1 MRPALLIAGN
11 FVREN
16 RWPVLILLVWGVA
29 SGIAGIVLAGH
40 SADDALFFLK
50 QQAMYSVFFTVFLA
64 ASALH
69 NQRRSRRI
77 LAVLSKGIERYE
89 YLAGVALG
97 FTAVGAVYAL
107 SLGITGAMTFHRAGA
122 NPSIMLPL
130 MIMLLVASVLAGTVA
145 LFFSTFM
152 APLFALAATSVLLG
166 TSAMMTGLI
175 GHRIL
180 PGLAFYPLLAAVTD
194 FSFQTGASLPWIA
207 LLQGVLESALFLGA
221 GSWIFS
227 RRDVAVPVE

>member
-1 MRPALLIAGN
+1 
-11 FVREN
+11 
-16 RWPVLILLVWGVA
+16 
-29 SGIAGIVLAGH
+29 
-40 SADDALFFLK
+40 
-50 QQAMYSVFFTVFLA
+50 
-64 ASALH
+64 
-69 NQRRSRRI
+69 
-77 LAVLSKGIERYE
+77 
-89 YLAGVALG
+89 
-97 FTAVGAVYAL
+97 
-107 SLGITGAMTFHRAGA
+107 MTFHRAGA

-152 APLFALAATSVLLG
+152 APLFALAATSVVLG